1 VRPRVAAVAAAVLAV
16 VAAAPSYAVQTERFS
31 LTTGDSRT
39 ALIHAP
45 GDGVLRDAVVVA
57 NRTGR
62 PITLRLDVVAA
73 TLNPDGNF
81 ALGQSGAGL
90 AADIRLAV
98 ATVSLPPRASRDVA
112 VVIDRPMSIDDDEYA
127 AVTAVEVSP
136 DDPGGFAVTERL
148 ALLVGITADAPPEAG
163 TGGGGDDTDPLR
175 WVLVAV
181 AGALVV
187 GGAVAWARR
196 RTSRAA

>member
-1 VRPRVAAVAAAVLAV
+1 LAV

-163 TGGGGDDTDPLR
+163 ADGGGDDTDPLR